1 MTSWEARRSTAKRS
15 AAAAAIAEVQ
25 PKTRQRRWHMREPAG
40 FDESWQQYL
49 QPLPSS
55 LHQSF
60 QSALARPRLVPLP
73 RLAFGP
79 PQRALPGAVALV
91 GHAAAGT

>member
-1 MTSWEARRSTAKRS
+1 MLWRCAHLC
-15 AAAAAIAEVQ
+15 I
-25 PKTRQRRWHMREPAG
+25 
-40 FDESWQQYL
+40 ESWYENLGGSGQL